1 MYTTTR
7 SNARGTLTTCSDCG
21 HAISMNKICAKPLP
35 KNGTA
40 MSPQKRERYAQ
51 WLRNTGVEHPSDE
64 LINKTRERAL
74 RQIDEAK
81 EKARRY
87 ILKLVALILFS
98 LAIGVYLWF
107 KL

>member
-74 RQIDEAK
+74 RQIDAAK

-87 ILKLVALILFS
+87 NLKLIALIPFF
-98 LAIGVYLWF
+98 LAIIVYLWF

>member
-74 RQIDEAK
+74 RQIDAAK

-87 ILKLVALILFS
+87 NLKLIALIPFF

>member
-7 SNARGTLTTCSDCG
+7 SNAGGTLTTCGESG
-21 HAISMNKICAKPLP
+21 HAISMNKVRAKPLP
-35 KNGTA
+35 NYGATL
-40 MSPQKRERYAQ
+40 SPQKRDRYAQ
-51 WLRNTGVEHPSDE
+51 WLRYTGVVHPSDE

-74 RQIDEAK
+74 LQIDAAK

-87 ILKLVALILFS
+87 NLKLVSLILFS
-98 LAIGVYLWF
+98 LVIGVYLWF

>member
-7 SNARGTLTTCSDCG
+7 SNAGGTLTTCSESG

-35 KNGTA
+35 KNGTT

>member
-74 RQIDEAK
+74 RQIDAAK

-87 ILKLVALILFS
+87 NLKLIALIPFFV
-98 LAIGVYLWF
+98 AIGVYLWF